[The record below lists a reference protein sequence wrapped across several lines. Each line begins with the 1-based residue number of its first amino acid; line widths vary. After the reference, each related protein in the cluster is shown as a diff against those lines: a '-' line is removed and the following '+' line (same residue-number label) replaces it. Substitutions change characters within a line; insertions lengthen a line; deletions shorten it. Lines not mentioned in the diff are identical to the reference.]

1 MCYPTPSRI
10 LIMANVWIHSPIVA
24 ISIVAAAVFL
34 ILFFYSDDRKEYL
47 SSSAHFLQSSGASF
61 VSFLQSFGVGL
72 ESLKSVALSF
82 TVDLLDAIITLRV
95 FVFGLSLFLV
105 TIGFIYKQDSV
116 NAYVEAKEVSSELLK
131 GVKEAVQAVFCVL
144 SKPVNVLS
152 YALVVIL
159 INAYPILVDMIS
171 SGVLKQ
177 AKLS

>member
-1 MCYPTPSRI
+1 MV
-10 LIMANVWIHSPIVA
+10 NVWINSPIVA
-24 ISIVAAAVFL
+24 ISIVAAVVFL

-47 SSSAHFLQSSGASF
+47 SSSAYFLQSSGASSVSF
-61 VSFLQSFGVGL
+61 LQSSGASSVSFLQSFGVGL
-72 ESLKSVALSF
+72 EILKSVALSL

-95 FVFGLSLFLV
+95 FVFGLSVFLV

-159 INAYPILVDMIS
+159 INAYPILVDRIS